1 MRHIFIVNPAA
12 GQSSHLEEI
21 KNKLK
26 ALKDRHHAEIY
37 ITKAPLDA
45 TDYVRRRCLE
55 SPDEKMRFYACGGDG
70 TLNEVVAGVIGAENA
85 EVSCYPCGSGNDYV
99 KCFGGASHFLDL
111 EKLMESRSVP
121 VDAMKVCGRYCI
133 NVCNFGFDAVVAE
146 TMASVRRKKI
156 IGGKN
161 AYTTGIAKALFTAR
175 DNECRVYADGE
186 LLNPEGRML
195 LCTVA
200 NGQYVGGS
208 YRCAP
213 RSLCNDGLLEVC
225 LIKPMPLTKYLTL
238 IKSYSEGKHLDD
250 SRFANHL
257 MYRRAKKVEVFAAT
271 EDFGVCLDGEMT
283 KAEHYSVEVLYRA
296 VRFAAPTLPV
306 ATKRVEE
313 ISEATK

>member
-12 GQSSHLEEI
+12 GKSSHLEEI

-26 ALKDRHHAEIY
+26 ALKDRYHVEIY
-37 ITKAPLDA
+37 ITRAPLDA
-45 TDYVRRRCLE
+45 TNYVRNRWME
-55 SPDEKMRFYACGGDG
+55 APDEKMRFYACGGDG
-70 TLNEVVAGVIGAENA
+70 TLNEVVAGVIGAPNA

-99 KCFGGASHFLDL
+99 KCFGGTSHFLDL
-111 EKLMESRSVP
+111 EKLMDSHSVA

-175 DNECRVYADGE
+175 NNECRVYADGE
-186 LLNPEGRML
+186 LLNPKGRML

-213 RSLCNDGLLEVC
+213 KSLCNDGLLEVC
-225 LIKPMPLTKYLTL
+225 LIKPLPLPTFLKL
-238 IKSYSEGKHLDD
+238 IKTYSEGKHLDD
-250 SRFANHL
+250 ARFSEHL
-257 MYRRAKKVEVFAAT
+257 IYRRAKKVEVFAAT

-306 ATKRVEE
+306 ATKGVERVA
-313 ISEATK
+313 EATT